1 MSLHM
6 IKITCYGKKRRNE
19 VAMNRVREVVNAN
32 QVHAHGIYGK
42 GTCIAILDSGI
53 SRHPDFGDRIYGWYD
68 AINGKTAPYDDNGHG
83 THVAGIAAGNGMR
96 SRGTYRGMAPEA
108 GIVAVKI
115 LDEYGEGMIPHI
127 ISGINWVMENRTKF
141 GINIVNISVGTAD
154 GDRFNEHSD
163 FVRRV
168 NELWDMG
175 IVVAASAGNKGPAP
189 HSISAPGNSRKI
201 ITVGYHS
208 KHSNS
213 SVGPTSLCIKKPD
226 VVTPGYQITSCCHQY
241 ASQSAYIKKSGTSMA
256 TPIVSGSIAL
266 LLSLYPQLTPKEVK
280 VRLKNSC
287 TDLNL
292 PHGSQ
297 GWGLL
302 NVEKFLFNPAV

>member
-1 MSLHM
+1 
-6 IKITCYGKKRRNE
+6 
-19 VAMNRVREVVNAN
+19 
-32 QVHAHGIYGK
+32 
-42 GTCIAILDSGI
+42 
-53 SRHPDFGDRIYGWYD
+53 
-68 AINGKTAPYDDNGHG
+68 
-83 THVAGIAAGNGMR
+83 
-96 SRGTYRGMAPEA
+96 
-108 GIVAVKI
+108 
-115 LDEYGEGMIPHI
+115 
-127 ISGINWVMENRTKF
+127 
-141 GINIVNISVGTAD
+141 
-154 GDRFNEHSD
+154 
-163 FVRRV
+163 
-168 NELWDMG
+168 MG